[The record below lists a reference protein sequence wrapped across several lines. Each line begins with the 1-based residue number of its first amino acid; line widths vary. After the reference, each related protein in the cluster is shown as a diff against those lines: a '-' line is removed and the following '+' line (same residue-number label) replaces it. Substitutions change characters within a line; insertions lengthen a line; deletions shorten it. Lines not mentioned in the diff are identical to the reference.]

1 MPDSG
6 RSKKRITVD
15 GITLAYE
22 DYGRGR
28 PVVFVHGVAATSF
41 AWNSV
46 AGMLSDTCRAVCFDL
61 MGFGDSD
68 KPRKE
73 SYTYRR
79 QAELLLEAINQL
91 GLERPVLAG
100 HSLGGGV
107 CLAILQELGNAHQKA
122 VSGLV
127 LVDTVCYPQ
136 KIPVFLRFL
145 KVPVLPALVMK
156 VFPEGWG
163 MKHSAR
169 SVFQR
174 DMQSESIDIYT
185 HALQSNG
192 AHSSL
197 IATAKSIIPSNLDDF
212 VSSYSRISVPTR
224 IIWGRHDN
232 IVPLELGRKLAEEIG
247 TAGFYIIEE
256 SGHCPH
262 EERPEEVARLI
273 GCFLED
279 QS

>member
-1 MPDSG
+1 MSDGG
-6 RSKKRITVD
+6 RRKKRITVD

-22 DYGRGR
+22 DYGQGK

-73 SYTYRR
+73 PYTYKR
-79 QAELLLEAINQL
+79 QAELLLGAINQL
-91 GLERPVLAG
+91 GLERPVLVG

-107 CLAILQELGNAHQKA
+107 CLAILQEMGNAHQKA

-127 LVDTVCYPQ
+127 LVDSVCYPQ
-136 KIPVFLRFL
+136 KIPAFIRFL

-156 VFPEGWG
+156 VFPERWG
-163 MKHSAR
+163 MKYSAR
-169 SVFQR
+169 SICKR
-174 DMQSESIDIYT
+174 GMKSENVETYT
-185 HALQSNG
+185 RALKSKG

-197 IATAKSIIPSNLDDF
+197 IATAKNIIPSNVDGF
-212 VSSYSRISVPTR
+212 VSSYSAISVPAR
-224 IIWGRHDN
+224 IIWGRYDKV
-232 IVPLELGRKLAEEIG
+232 IPLELGRRLAQEIE
-247 TAGFYIIEE
+247 TADFHIIEE
-256 SGHCPH
+256 SGHCPQ
-262 EERPEEVARLI
+262 EERPDEVARLI
-273 GCFLED
+273 RGFLGN
-279 QS
+279 QG